1 MLTALNSEEKTLPE
15 RAADKIIDMIVENA
29 LKPGDRLPTELE
41 LLQYLNVGRS
51 TVREAIKLL
60 VSQNIIE
67 VRRGSGTFV
76 REQTGVMDDPLGFR
90 FVQDKL
96 KLGLDLCEIRIM
108 IEPDMAALAAERAT
122 REDLEQLREACLK
135 VEELILQG
143 KDYAQWD
150 IRFHTVL
157 AQCTGNSVVH
167 ALVPIFT
174 QAVPFFIDITRKGLL
189 KQTIDSHRDI
199 LEAVCAGDGQ
209 SAAQAM
215 LHHLEN
221 NRRNMLDISAK
232 LAKRR

>member
-143 KDYAQWD
+143 KDYASGISGFILSLPSVQETAWFMPWCLFLLR
-150 IRFHTVL
+150 RFHFYRHY
-157 AQCTGNSVVH
+157 Q
-167 ALVPIFT
+167 
-174 QAVPFFIDITRKGLL
+174 
-189 KQTIDSHRDI
+189 
-199 LEAVCAGDGQ
+199 
-209 SAAQAM
+209 
-215 LHHLEN
+215 
-221 NRRNMLDISAK
+221 
-232 LAKRR
+232 KRSP

>member
-76 REQTGVMDDPLGFR
+76 REQTGGMDDPLGFR

-96 KLGLDLCEIRIM
+96 KLGLDLYEIRIM

-215 LHHLEN
+215 LHHLED

>member
-96 KLGLDLCEIRIM
+96 KLGLDFM
-108 IEPDMAALAAERAT
+108 
-122 REDLEQLREACLK
+122 
-135 VEELILQG
+135 
-143 KDYAQWD
+143 
-150 IRFHTVL
+150 
-157 AQCTGNSVVH
+157 
-167 ALVPIFT
+167 
-174 QAVPFFIDITRKGLL
+174 
-189 KQTIDSHRDI
+189 
-199 LEAVCAGDGQ
+199 
-209 SAAQAM
+209 
-215 LHHLEN
+215 
-221 NRRNMLDISAK
+221 
-232 LAKRR
+232 